1 MERMIKNLITFSGNN
16 VHVQGITKYISRM
29 TNMRIIL
36 FAAIVAVMIALYSSL
51 ALHAQEA
58 VEVEGTTTEATE
70 AEMTADAE
78 GAAGE
83 EAQEV
88 VAGSEP
94 MDEVPVKGAE
104 TRTIFGVSS
113 RVIIWIIAEIH
124 LMFGAFV
131 LAVPMFAVAIEFV
144 ALKKSKTDPV
154 EAARYD
160 KLGKEFAKLLSA
172 AFATTAALGGLLA
185 FTLLSLYP
193 TFMHDMI
200 RIFHKGMLFYALLFF
215 GETFTLYAWV
225 YSWDRLSHTAAQRKF
240 HIGLCILLNLFG
252 TAIMAAANSWATF
265 MMAPAG
271 INMETGVVT
280 SLYHAIWN
288 PLWIPVAIHR
298 LLGNL
303 TFGGFIVGGYAAIKL
318 LKSRTPEER
327 KHYDWMG
334 YTGNYVGLIG
344 LIPLPFAGYWLG
356 REVYS
361 ASAVMGN
368 QMMGGAFSWP
378 FIVQI
383 TMVSTIFTL
392 ANYYIWMSMQR
403 MPGIERYNYMLKYVF
418 AVIAICFAIVI
429 TPHNLPLSGEERAI
443 IGEAYH
449 PFSKF
454 FGVMTGKVAVL
465 NLIILTTFFTFLIYR
480 RANKGET
487 VPFSTHGKGAKIV
500 ILSTAGAVSG
510 LMALYAIALLMDE
523 GNAKVIAYVW
533 PLAGLLFFEIASMW
547 VSSFLTFIN
556 RGKLAQYVNY
566 GVTVFTVV
574 LFLGF
579 YGFFVMSKA
588 NLVMRYITVSQVIMV
603 LSCMAMNA
611 VLDGYIFRNARV
623 IGEIKWGKIPIRA
636 QYVLILL
643 CVAIVILIGVMGFIR
658 SGLRMEWHIYG
669 YMQDPTAYAF
679 TPSVRMLGVVNASI
693 VAIFLSVVVLV
704 FWLAGLS
711 EKKKVVVPEEAKV
724 KVPEIPPGLAPG
736 HALANGGE
744 IIENDSAAGKQSDRI

>member
-1 MERMIKNLITFSGNN
+1 MKSKNKDYVTYKDNITPM
-16 VHVQGITKYISRM
+16 QGITKYISKM

-36 FAAIVAVMIALYSSL
+36 FAVVIAVLIALYSSL

-58 VEVEGTTTEATE
+58 VEVEGTTEVAE
-70 AEMTADAE
+70 AEMTTDAE

-94 MDEVPVKGAE
+94 LDEVPVKGAE
-104 TRTIFGVSS
+104 TRTFFGVSS

-131 LAVPMFAVAIEFV
+131 LAVPMFAIAIEFV

-160 KLGKEFAKLLSA
+160 KLGKEFGKLLSA

-193 TFMHDMI
+193 VFMHDMI
-200 RIFHKGMLFYALLFF
+200 RIFNKGMFFYALLFF
-215 GETFTLYAWV
+215 GETFTLYAWY
-225 YSWDRLSHTAAQRKF
+225 YSWDRLLHTPGQRWL
-240 HIGLCILLNLFG
+240 HISMNILLNLFG
-252 TAIMAAANSWATF
+252 TVIMLAANAWATF
-265 MMAPAG
+265 MMSPDG
-271 INMETGVVT
+271 INMVTGQVT

-288 PLWIPVAIHR
+288 PLWVPVAVHR

-318 LKSRTPEER
+318 LKSYTPEER
-327 KHYDWMG
+327 RHYDWMG

-378 FIVQI
+378 FVVQI

-418 AVIAICFAIVI
+418 AVIAVCFAILI

-454 FGVMTGKVAVL
+454 FGVMTGKVAVF
-465 NLIILTTFFTFLIYR
+465 NFMILTTFFTFLIYR
-480 RANKGET
+480 RANKSET
-487 VPFSTHGKGAKIV
+487 VHFSTHGKNAKIV
-500 ILSTAGAVSG
+500 ILSTAGVVSG
-510 LMALYAIALLMDE
+510 LMALYAIALVTDE
-523 GNAKVIAYVW
+523 ANAKVIGYVW

-547 VSSFLTFIN
+547 ISSFLTFAN
-556 RGKLAQYVNY
+556 RGKLAQYINY

-579 YGFFVMSKA
+579 YGFYVMSTA
-588 NLVMRYITVSQVIMV
+588 NLVMRYITVTQVIMV

-611 VLDGYIFRNARV
+611 VIDAYLYRNARV
-623 IGEIKWGKIPIRA
+623 IGEIKWGKIPLRA

-679 TPSVRMLGVVNASI
+679 TPSVRMLGVVNGSI
-693 VAIFLSVVVLV
+693 VAIFLSMVVLV
-704 FWLAGLS
+704 FWLAGLT
-711 EKKKVVVPEEAKV
+711 EKKKVVAPDEAKR
-724 KVPEIPPGLAPG
+724 KVPGIPP
-736 HALANGGE
+736 
-744 IIENDSAAGKQSDRI
+744 D